1 VAERETSNE
10 LTMSMHGHHV
20 GHVLLA
26 CLLALLIVSS
36 LVAAG
41 MGAGLGARSHHG
53 EHPHHQD

>member
-1 VAERETSNE
+1 MAEQETSNE
-10 LTMSMHGHHV
+10 LTMSEHGHHV

-26 CLLALLIVSS
+26 LLLVLLIVSS

-53 EHPHHQD
+53 EHPRHQH